1 MEERANT
8 GTCFNAYA
16 IGEENSGS
24 RKGISCFRYSCHHN
38 HCNPIL

>member
-16 IGEENSGS
+16 IDEENSGG
-24 RKGISCFRYSCHHN
+24 RKCISCFRCRYN